1 MRHSSATM
9 PSPASSGRQWRA
21 SLALLFVSLC
31 LLIWIYRETAASLL
45 AIWQSSE
52 TFAHGFIIFPI
63 SLYLI
68 WRERGCLAAI
78 EPRPGIGFI
87 PVLAA
92 LALGWLLAQ
101 SAGVQVIAQY
111 MFVAM
116 ISALTASLLGW
127 RVARAIAF
135 PLAFTLLAVPFGE
148 IFIRP
153 LIDFTAHFTVAALQL
168 TGIPVYREGSHLTLP
183 SGNWS
188 VVEACSGLRYLIASF
203 TLGCLYAYLTYRS
216 RTRRLVFV
224 ALSIIVPVI
233 ANGIRAYLIVL
244 LGHLSSMKLAT
255 GVDHLIYG
263 WLFFGLVMMLL
274 FWLGGRWREDG
285 QTDTTRPETA
295 PLATSSPTKSVALAA
310 AALSIVWAAPVW
322 LRHLEQFNAAP
333 VALTLPSTLAQWTA
347 QPSTIGL
354 KPLFPGAAATLLQEY
369 RNGNQVVGIYLAFFR
384 NQHRH
389 AEAVSSQNVLANE
402 ELHEWSLTGQSE
414 QTLQR
419 APGRVMQSQ
428 LAWGNLN
435 LLTWQWYQIG
445 EVQTASPYQAK
456 WLQAKQRLM
465 GYGDD
470 SMDVVVFAPYDK
482 RPEEV
487 SALMERFVAQ
497 AGPFIR
503 QSMAAAGSANK

>member
-188 VVEACSGLRYLIASF
+188 VVEACSGLRYLI
-203 TLGCLYAYLTYRS
+203 
-216 RTRRLVFV
+216 
-224 ALSIIVPVI
+224 
-233 ANGIRAYLIVL
+233 VL

-295 PLATSSPTKSVALAA
+295 PLATASPTQSVALAA